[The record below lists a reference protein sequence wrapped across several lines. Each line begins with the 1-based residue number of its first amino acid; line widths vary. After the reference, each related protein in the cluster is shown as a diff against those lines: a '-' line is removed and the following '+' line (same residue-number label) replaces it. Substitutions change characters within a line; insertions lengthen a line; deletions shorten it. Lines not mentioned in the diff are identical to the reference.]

1 MSHYD
6 ILAREVIR
14 KAIERRYAGETGDL
28 NDFDA
33 VIADRWPC
41 RGNGGVAMSQRQ
53 TVAKVRAAIQEFY
66 IPPEMPERNA

>member
-1 MSHYD
+1 MNHYD
-6 ILAREVIR
+6 ILAREVITE
-14 KAIERRYAGETGDL
+14 AIKRRYSGMTGEI

-53 TVAKVRAAIQEFY
+53 TASKVRAAIREFY
-66 IPPEMPERNA
+66 EPAEMPERNT

>member
-6 ILAREVIR
+6 ILAREVIS
-14 KAIERRYAGETGDL
+14 KAIERRYAGMSGDL

-41 RGNGGVAMSQRQ
+41 NGTGGVAMSQRQ
-53 TVAKVRAAIQEFY
+53 TVVKVRAAIQEFY
-66 IPPEMPERNA
+66 TPSEMPERNA

>member
-6 ILAREVIR
+6 ILAREVIS

-33 VIADRWPC
+33 VLADRWPC
-41 RGNGGVAMSQRQ
+41 RGTGGVAMSQRQ

-66 IPPEMPERNA
+66 TPSEMPERNA